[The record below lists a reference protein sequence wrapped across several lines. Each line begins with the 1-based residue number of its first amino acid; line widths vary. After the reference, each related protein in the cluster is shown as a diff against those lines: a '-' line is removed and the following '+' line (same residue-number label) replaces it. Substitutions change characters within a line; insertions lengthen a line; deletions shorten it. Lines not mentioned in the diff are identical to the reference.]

1 MADDTLTPFSSAF
14 PDATEA
20 DWQGLVEK
28 MLKGKSPDTL
38 NSKTRDGVVIQALY
52 RETDFPA
59 STDPNGLP
67 GTAPFVRGTSARKD
81 AYLPW
86 DIRQV
91 VSHPDVKAAHD
102 ELMADLERGV
112 SSVELR
118 IDTTGERGIAVQSV
132 ADLDTLLDGVMT
144 DLAGVALTNS
154 ALEGFGLEGAAL
166 LAAWCESKGKDPAAQ
181 KFAFNVD
188 PIAELA
194 RSGSLPDTF
203 EAALKETAAF
213 VKDVAPVYTSSTFI
227 RVDARPAHCAGGTEA
242 QELAFA
248 MASGVTYLRALLE
261 AGLTLEAANASLLF
275 TLAVGPEYA
284 LETAK
289 LRAARRLWADVTK
302 AFGAE
307 AGLPMKLQAVT
318 SRRMLT
324 KRDPWVNLLRNTAA
338 CFAAGVGGAD
348 IVTVRPFTDAIGLA
362 DKLGR
367 RTARNTQIMAQEES
381 SLGKVADPAAGTW
394 SIGKLSED
402 LAAKAWEIFQSIEA
416 EGGIGAS
423 LQVGSFQAKVA
434 DARAMARKD
443 IAKRKQPITG
453 VSEFA
458 LIDEEVP
465 KIIDR
470 EAFLPNVASDTGAA
484 PASRAFAD
492 LAAAAGNGA
501 SVTKLLA
508 AESDDHAQAD
518 PLFPVRWSEPFEILR
533 DHADAMKA
541 KTGKQPEVFLA
552 CLGPIAKHNARASF
566 AANFFAA
573 GGIAA
578 NMGNAPYDSLET
590 LGADFKASGAVLC
603 CICGSDDQYAEIGEE
618 AAMELRNSKEDAR
631 IYLAGRPGELESTL
645 KTAGVDDFIYV
656 GADLIQKL
664 EIAHSELGLGA

>member
-1 MADDTLTPFSSAF
+1 MADDTLTPFSAAF
-14 PDATEA
+14 PQASETA
-20 DWQGLVEK
+20 WRGLVEK
-28 MLKGKSPDTL
+28 MLKGKSPDSL
-38 NSKTRDGVVIQALY
+38 NSKTRDGLTIQALY
-52 RETDFPA
+52 RETDFP
-59 STDPNGLP
+59 SSRDPGGIP
-67 GTAPFVRGTSARKD
+67 GAAPYVRGTTARKD

-91 VSHPDVKAAHD
+91 VSHPKPELAHD

-112 SSVELR
+112 SSVELCL
-118 IDTTGERGIAVQSV
+118 DSSGENGIAIQSV
-132 ADLDTLLDGVMT
+132 SDLELVLSGVLT

-166 LAAWCESKGKDPAAQ
+166 LCGWTETNGKDPSVQ

-188 PIAELA
+188 PIAEFA
-194 RSGSLPDTF
+194 RSGSLPVDF
-203 EAALKETAAF
+203 DAALIETAAF
-213 VKDVAPVYTSSTFI
+213 AKLVSPVYTASKLI

-261 AGLTLEAANASLLF
+261 AGLTLEEANKSLLF

-284 LETAK
+284 LEIAK
-289 LRAARRLWADVTK
+289 LRAVRRLWAQVTE
-302 AFGAE
+302 AFGA
-307 AGLPMKLQAVT
+307 AGGLPMTLQAVT

-362 DKLGR
+362 DKLAR

-381 SLGKVADPAAGTW
+381 SLGKVADPAGGAW

-423 LQVGSFQAKVA
+423 LQSGRFQSQVA
-434 DARAMARKD
+434 EARTMARLN

-453 VSEFA
+453 MSEFA
-458 LIDEEVP
+458 LIDEEIPSV
-465 KIIDR
+465 IDR
-470 EAFLPNVASDTGAA
+470 SAFLPLSLNLAGAA
-484 PASRAFAD
+484 PASRGFAD
-492 LAAAAGNGA
+492 LVTAARSGTGCAN
-501 SVTKLLA
+501 LLA
-508 AESDDHAQAD
+508 EDAEDHATAD
-518 PLFPVRWSEPFEILR
+518 PLFPVRWSEPFEALR

-541 KTGKQPEVFLA
+541 KTGRQPEIFLA
-552 CLGPIAKHNARASF
+552 CIGPIAEHNARASF

-578 NMGNAPYDSLET
+578 NTANAPYET
-590 LGADFKASGAVLC
+590 LEALVEDYRASDAILV
-603 CICGSDDQYAEIGEE
+603 CICGSDPRYAEFGAITARALRE
-618 AAMELRNSKEDAR
+618 AKPDAR
-631 IYLAGRPGELESTL
+631 IYLAGRPAELEASL
-645 KTAGVDDFIYV
+645 RDAGVDDFIFM

-664 EIAHSELGLGA
+664 EIAHAELGIAR

>member
-1 MADDTLTPFSSAF
+1 MADDTLTPFSAAF
-14 PDATEA
+14 PEATEA
-20 DWQGLVEK
+20 DWRGLVEK
-28 MLKGKSPDTL
+28 MLKGKSPDSL
-38 NSKTRDGVVIQALY
+38 NSKTRDGITIQALY

-59 STDPNGLP
+59 STDPNGAP
-67 GTAPFVRGTSARKD
+67 GAAPFVRGTTERKD
-81 AYLPW
+81 AFLPW

-91 VSHPDVKAAHD
+91 VSHPKPELAHD

-112 SSVELR
+112 SSIELR
-118 IDTTGERGIAVQSV
+118 IDTTGERGVAVQSV
-132 ADLDTLLDGVMT
+132 SDLNIVLSGVMT
-144 DLAGVALTNS
+144 DLAGIALTNS

-166 LAAWCESKGKDPAAQ
+166 LSAWSESNGKDPAAQ

-194 RSGSLPDTF
+194 RSGSLPGSF
-203 EAALKETAAF
+203 EDALSQTADF
-213 VKDVAPVYTSSTFI
+213 VKTVAPVYTGSTFI

-248 MASGVTYLRALLE
+248 MASGVTFLKALLD
-261 AGLTLEAANASLLF
+261 AGLSLETANKALLF
-275 TLAVGPEYA
+275 TFAVGPEYS
-284 LETAK
+284 LEIAK

-307 AGLPMKLQAVT
+307 AGLPMTLQAVT

-324 KRDPWVNLLRNTAA
+324 QRDPWVNLLRNTAA

-348 IVTVRPFTDAIGLA
+348 VVTVRPFTDAIGLA
-362 DKLGR
+362 DKLAR

-381 SLGKVADPAAGTW
+381 SLGKVSDPAGGTW

-402 LAAKAWEIFQSIEA
+402 LAAKAWEIFQSIES

-423 LQVGSFQAKVA
+423 LQSGSFQAQIAETRNV
-434 DARAMARKD
+434 ARKN

-465 KIIDR
+465 SVIDR
-470 EAFLPNVASDTGAA
+470 TPFLPASISEAGSA
-484 PASRAFAD
+484 PASRGFGD
-492 LAAAAGNGA
+492 LVTAAGNGTSLA
-501 SVTKLLA
+501 KLLA
-508 AESDDHAQAD
+508 PETDDHAMAD
-518 PLFPVRWSEPFEILR
+518 PLFPVRWSEAFEALR

-552 CLGPIAKHNARASF
+552 CLGPIAKHNGRASF

-573 GGIAA
+573 GGITSNA
-578 NMGNAPYDSLET
+578 GNVPYET
-590 LGADFKASGAVLC
+590 VEALAADFKASGAVLC
-603 CICGSDDQYAEIGEE
+603 CVCGSDDQYAELGTD
-618 AAMELRNSKEDAR
+618 AVKALRGAREDAR
-631 IYLAGRPGELESTL
+631 IYLAGKPGELEAALSE
-645 KTAGVDDFIYV
+645 AGMDDYIFM